1 MLLQPVE
8 WHMKKVEEE
17 VVVDEKM
24 YLLKENNEILKNKE
38 YKGIKDEYKNVRR
51 ATEPTVVSEN
61 GAQKSNN
68 LSTSLSQKELSKN
81 VVSNEKLN
89 GKYIKENVIV
99 LILKLSSASLILFE
113 TRKQKEIYLTFL
125 FFLYK
130 KNYKE

>member
-89 GKYIKENVIV
+89 GKYI
-99 LILKLSSASLILFE
+99 
-113 TRKQKEIYLTFL
+113 R
-125 FFLYK
+125 
-130 KNYKE
+130 